1 MILIIEINA
10 SNNNVKG
17 SNIKGNG
24 IYRPP
29 SKQNIMKIMTTKKP
43 QEEIYDHTEITPM
56 RNEENVDNTE
66 EDTEDDNDRIESE
79 PSINKRVPITISDIE
94 QQRIDNDDQGKHSII
109 GRRLLKRS
117 LNMMMM
123 KNSESKSKI
132 DKKHNQDDDESTKS
146 IDNNNN
152 NDNDQQQ
159 NWWAR
164 KDLRLRKLQKKLD
177 QEERQMM
184 ELMYG
189 FSL

>member
-1 MILIIEINA
+1 MINDFLL
-10 SNNNVKG
+10 NV
-17 SNIKGNG
+17 
-24 IYRPP
+24 
-29 SKQNIMKIMTTKKP
+29 
-43 QEEIYDHTEITPM
+43 EEIYDHTEITPM

>member
-1 MILIIEINA
+1 MRFYSVLINDFSIIT
-10 SNNNVKG
+10 NV
-17 SNIKGNG
+17 
-24 IYRPP
+24 
-29 SKQNIMKIMTTKKP
+29 
-43 QEEIYDHTEITPM
+43 EEIYDHTEITPM

-66 EDTEDDNDRIESE
+66 EDTEDDNDRIEFE
-79 PSINKRVPITISDIE
+79 TSINKRVPITISDIE
-94 QQRIDNDDQGKHSII
+94 QQRIDNDDQRKHSII

-117 LNMMMM
+117 LMMM

-132 DKKHNQDDDESTKS
+132 DKNPNNQDDDESTKS

-159 NWWAR
+159 NWWTR